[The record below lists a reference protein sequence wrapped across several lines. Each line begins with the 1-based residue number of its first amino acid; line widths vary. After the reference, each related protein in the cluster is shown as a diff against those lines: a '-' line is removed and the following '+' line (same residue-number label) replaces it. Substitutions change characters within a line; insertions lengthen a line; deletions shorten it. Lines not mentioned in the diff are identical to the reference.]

1 MFDLGISKMVMIGVV
16 ALIVIGPERL
26 PRVAR
31 TVGALLG
38 KAQRYVNEVKRE
50 VNQAMELDELR
61 KVKTSV
67 EEAARDLEHS
77 VRTHASDFQKEV
89 DTISQDL
96 HDLQSWE
103 EGSMQQSDAAMPAP
117 DDGLED
123 ASKRAFVTAVAP
135 VSAPVAQELAL
146 APPGRAAVVQGAPT
160 GAPPPAL
167 QRRARQCRL
176 GGSGR
181 WRQILPQ
188 CAQALVSPDRQSRP
202 QAMRHGHAAASLPPW
217 LPHPTTTTN
226 SQAPSSPLS
235 ST

>member
-89 DTISQDL
+89 DTLSKDLQDV
-96 HDLQSWE
+96 QSWE
-103 EGSMQQSDAAMPAP
+103 EGSMQQYEGASAAPE
-117 DDGLED
+117 DGLED

-135 VSAPVAQELAL
+135 VSVPVARKNWRLRRQ
-146 APPGRAAVVQGAPT
+146 AVPQWYKARQQVRRSLRSSATRRHAGAP
-160 GAPPPAL
+160 APGQPSPAAG
-167 QRRARQCRL
+167 QP
-176 GGSGR
+176 GGSKFFHS
-181 WRQILPQ
+181 
-188 CAQALVSPDRQSRP
+188 AHRP
-202 QAMRHGHAAASLPPW
+202 
-217 LPHPTTTTN
+217 
-226 SQAPSSPLS
+226 
-235 ST
+235 

>member
-103 EGSMQQSDAAMPAP
+103 EGSMQQSDAVMPAP

-135 VSAPVAQELAL
+135 VSAPVARKNWRLRRQ
-146 APPGRAAVVQGAPT
+146 AVPQWYK
-160 GAPPPAL
+160 
-167 QRRARQCRL
+167 ARQQVR
-176 GGSGR
+176 
-181 WRQILPQ
+181 
-188 CAQALVSPDRQSRP
+188 
-202 QAMRHGHAAASLPPW
+202 RHLRSNAARGHAGSAG
-217 LPHPTTTTN
+217 
-226 SQAPSSPLS
+226 QAGGGKSSHSVHRP
-235 ST
+235 